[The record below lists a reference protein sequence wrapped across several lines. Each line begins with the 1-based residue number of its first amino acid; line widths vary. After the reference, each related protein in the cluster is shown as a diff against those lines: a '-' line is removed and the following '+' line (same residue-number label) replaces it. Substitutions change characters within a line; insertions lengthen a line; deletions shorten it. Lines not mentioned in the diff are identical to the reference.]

1 MPITGELVCA
11 YLGEQLP
18 QVFKRDV
25 LFLSVQIDF
34 LDYIHSH
41 HQGQVIQEKPSLKG
55 LVVPEIAVVVVHCIP
70 IRLEILLD
78 CLALLVDRIHLMGI
92 ELLAVRLYR
101 QGSHFGGVTVLEGV
115 LGGDKGGKRLVA
127 DPWLITTAAVYGYT
141 IVTFEK
147 FVNVNTSNP
156 SGTPKIPNIAEKF
169 HVRTTD
175 LFHMIRDLGV
185 RL

>member
-1 MPITGELVCA
+1 
-11 YLGEQLP
+11 
-18 QVFKRDV
+18 
-25 LFLSVQIDF
+25 
-34 LDYIHSH
+34 
-41 HQGQVIQEKPSLKG
+41 
-55 LVVPEIAVVVVHCIP
+55 
-70 IRLEILLD
+70 
-78 CLALLVDRIHLMGI
+78 MGI

-115 LGGDKGGKRLVA
+115 PGGDKGGKRLVA
-127 DPWLITTAAVYGYT
+127 DPWLIATAAVYGYT

-147 FVNVNTSNP
+147 FVNVNTGNP

-185 RL
+185 RLKKLASNIDDHSVILNCFLLANGQLIALTTNLVILTLSS